1 MIKKCIGC
9 GIVLQDKDTNKLGY
23 TPKIENELCQ
33 RCFKLKHYGEKLIIE
48 KKQNNNEI
56 ITKINKEKV
65 ISLYLVDFLN
75 INNETIEYFN
85 KINNS
90 KYLVI
95 TKSDIIPKN
104 IIIDRL
110 IANIKR
116 EYKIKEE
123 IILCNIFDKKN
134 NNKLKDIIENN
145 KVLFCGITN
154 MGKSSLINKLINSDL
169 TISNKENTTQDF
181 IKINNIID
189 APGFICDYQVIVPK
203 SKILPKT
210 YQLKNKYYLN
220 IASIIISTKDDANLT
235 LYFANEIKINKRK
248 KIDNDNYKYLIKINK
263 NQDLV
268 IKGMGFIK
276 FSTDTLVHLNTD
288 NFEIRNSIVG
298 DSYEN

>member
-1 MIKKCIGC
+1 MTKKCIGC
-9 GIVLQDKDTNKLGY
+9 GIVLQDKDINQLGY
-23 TPKIENELCQ
+23 TPKIENDLCQ
-33 RCFKLKHYGEKLIIE
+33 RCFKLKHYGEKIVIE
-48 KKQNNNEI
+48 KKQNNNELI
-56 ITKINKEKV
+56 NKINKEKV
-65 ISLYLVDFLN
+65 IVLYLVDFLN
-75 INNETIEYFN
+75 INNETIEYFH

-110 IANIKR
+110 ITNIKK
-116 EYKIKEE
+116 EYKIEEE
-123 IILCNIFDKKN
+123 IILCNVFDKKN
-134 NNKLKDIIENN
+134 SNKLKEIIENN
-145 KVLFCGITN
+145 KVIFCGITN
-154 MGKSSLINKLINSDL
+154 MGKSSLINKLTNSDI
-169 TISNKENTTQDF
+169 TISSKENTTQDF

-189 APGFICDYQVIVPK
+189 APGFICNYKIIVPK

-220 IASIIISTKDDANLT
+220 IADIIISTKEDANLT
-235 LYFANEIKINKRK
+235 LYFANEINIEKRK
-248 KIDNDNYKYLIKINK
+248 KIEEYKYLIKIKK

-276 FSTDTLVHLNTD
+276 FSTDTSIYLNTT
-288 NFEIRNSIVG
+288 NYEIRNSIVG

>member
-1 MIKKCIGC
+1 MTKKCIGC
-9 GIVLQDKDTNKLGY
+9 GIVLQDKDINQLGY
-23 TPKIENELCQ
+23 TPKIENDLCQ
-33 RCFKLKHYGEKLIIE
+33 RCFKLKHYGEKIVIE
-48 KKQNNNEI
+48 KKQNNNELI
-56 ITKINKEKV
+56 NKINKEKV
-65 ISLYLVDFLN
+65 IVLYLVDFLN
-75 INNETIEYFN
+75 INNETIEYFH

-110 IANIKR
+110 ITNIKK
-116 EYKIKEE
+116 EYKIEEE
-123 IILCNIFDKKN
+123 IILCNVFDKKN
-134 NNKLKDIIENN
+134 SNKLKEIIENN
-145 KVLFCGITN
+145 KVIFCGITN
-154 MGKSSLINKLINSDL
+154 MGKSSLINKLTNSDI

-189 APGFICDYQVIVPK
+189 APGFICNYQVIIPK

-220 IASIIISTKDDANLT
+220 IADIIISTKEDANLT
-235 LYFANEIKINKRK
+235 LYFANEINIEKRK
-248 KIDNDNYKYLIKINK
+248 KIEEYKYLIKIKK

-276 FSTDTLVHLNTD
+276 FSTDTSIYLNTT
-288 NFEIRNSIVG
+288 NYEIRNSIVG

>member
-1 MIKKCIGC
+1 MTKKCIGC
-9 GIVLQDKDTNKLGY
+9 GIVLQDKDINQLGY
-23 TPKIENELCQ
+23 TPKIENDLCQ
-33 RCFKLKHYGEKLIIE
+33 RCFKLKHYGEKIVIE
-48 KKQNNNEI
+48 KKQNNNELI
-56 ITKINKEKV
+56 NKINKEKV
-65 ISLYLVDFLN
+65 IVLYLVDFLN
-75 INNETIEYFN
+75 INNETIEYFH

-110 IANIKR
+110 ITNIKK
-116 EYKIKEE
+116 EYKIEEE
-123 IILCNIFDKKN
+123 IILCNVFDKKN
-134 NNKLKDIIENN
+134 SNKLKEIIENN
-145 KVLFCGITN
+145 KVIFCGITN
-154 MGKSSLINKLINSDL
+154 MGKSSLINKLTNSDI
-169 TISNKENTTQDF
+169 TISSKENTTQDF

-189 APGFICDYQVIVPK
+189 APGFICNYQVIIPK

-220 IASIIISTKDDANLT
+220 IADIIISTKEDANLT
-235 LYFANEIKINKRK
+235 LYFANEINIEKRK
-248 KIDNDNYKYLIKINK
+248 KIEEYKYLIKIKK

-276 FSTDTLVHLNTD
+276 FSTDTSIYLNTT
-288 NFEIRNSIVG
+288 NYEIRNSIVG

>member
-1 MIKKCIGC
+1 MTKKCIGC
-9 GIVLQDKDTNKLGY
+9 GIVLQDKDINQLGY
-23 TPKIENELCQ
+23 TPKIENDLCQ
-33 RCFKLKHYGEKLIIE
+33 RCFKLKHYGEKIVIE
-48 KKQNNNEI
+48 KKQNNIELIN
-56 ITKINKEKV
+56 KINKEKV
-65 ISLYLVDFLN
+65 IVLYLVDFLN
-75 INNETIEYFN
+75 INNETIEYFH

-110 IANIKR
+110 ITNIKK
-116 EYKIKEE
+116 EYKIEEE
-123 IILCNIFDKKN
+123 IILCNVFDKKN
-134 NNKLKDIIENN
+134 SNKLKEIIENN
-145 KVLFCGITN
+145 KVIFCGITN
-154 MGKSSLINKLINSDL
+154 MGKSSLINKLTNSDI
-169 TISNKENTTQDF
+169 TISSKENTTQDF

-189 APGFICDYQVIVPK
+189 APGFICNYQVIIPK

-220 IASIIISTKDDANLT
+220 IADIIISTKEDANLT
-235 LYFANEIKINKRK
+235 LYFANEINIEKRK
-248 KIDNDNYKYLIKINK
+248 KIEEYKYLIKIKK

-276 FSTDTLVHLNTD
+276 FSTDTSIYLNTT
-288 NFEIRNSIVG
+288 NYEIRNSIVG

>member
-1 MIKKCIGC
+1 MTKKCIGC
-9 GIVLQDKDTNKLGY
+9 GIVLQDKDINQLGY
-23 TPKIENELCQ
+23 TPKIENDLCQ
-33 RCFKLKHYGEKLIIE
+33 RCFKLKHYGEKIVIE
-48 KKQNNNEI
+48 KKQNNNELI
-56 ITKINKEKV
+56 NKINKEKV
-65 ISLYLVDFLN
+65 IVLYLVDFLN
-75 INNETIEYFN
+75 INNETIEYFH

-110 IANIKR
+110 ITNIKK
-116 EYKIKEE
+116 EYKIEEE
-123 IILCNIFDKKN
+123 IILCNVFDKKN
-134 NNKLKDIIENN
+134 SNKLKEIIENN
-145 KVLFCGITN
+145 KVIFCGITN
-154 MGKSSLINKLINSDL
+154 MGKSSLINKLTNSDI
-169 TISNKENTTQDF
+169 TISSKENTTQDF

-189 APGFICDYQVIVPK
+189 APGFICNYQVIIPK

-220 IASIIISTKDDANLT
+220 IADIIISTKEDANLT
-235 LYFANEIKINKRK
+235 LYFANEINIEKRK
-248 KIDNDNYKYLIKINK
+248 KIEEYKYLIKIKK

-276 FSTDTLVHLNTD
+276 FSTDTSIYLNT
-288 NFEIRNSIVG
+288 NNYEIRNSIVG

>member
-1 MIKKCIGC
+1 MTKKCIGC
-9 GIVLQDKDTNKLGY
+9 GIVLQDKDINQLGY
-23 TPKIENELCQ
+23 TPKIENDLCQ
-33 RCFKLKHYGEKLIIE
+33 RCFKLKHYGEKIVIE
-48 KKQNNNEI
+48 KKQNNNELI
-56 ITKINKEKV
+56 NKINKEKV
-65 ISLYLVDFLN
+65 IVLYLVDFLN
-75 INNETIEYFN
+75 INNETIEYFH

-110 IANIKR
+110 ITNIKK
-116 EYKIKEE
+116 EYKIEEE
-123 IILCNIFDKKN
+123 IILCNVFDKKN
-134 NNKLKDIIENN
+134 SNKLKEIIENN
-145 KVLFCGITN
+145 KVIFCGITN
-154 MGKSSLINKLINSDL
+154 MGKSSLINKLTNSDI

-189 APGFICDYQVIVPK
+189 APGFICNYQVIIPK

-220 IASIIISTKDDANLT
+220 IADIIISTKEDANLT
-235 LYFANEIKINKRK
+235 LYFANEINIEKRK
-248 KIDNDNYKYLIKINK
+248 KIEEYKYLIKIKK

-276 FSTDTLVHLNTD
+276 FSTDTSIYLNT
-288 NFEIRNSIVG
+288 NNYEIRNSIVG

>member
-1 MIKKCIGC
+1 MTKKCIGC
-9 GIVLQDKDTNKLGY
+9 GIVLQDKDINQLGY
-23 TPKIENELCQ
+23 TPKIENDLCQ
-33 RCFKLKHYGEKLIIE
+33 RCFKLKHYGEKIVIE
-48 KKQNNNEI
+48 KKQNNIELIN
-56 ITKINKEKV
+56 KINKEKV
-65 ISLYLVDFLN
+65 IVLYLVDFLN
-75 INNETIEYFN
+75 INNETIEYFH

-110 IANIKR
+110 ITNIKK
-116 EYKIKEE
+116 EYKIEEE
-123 IILCNIFDKKN
+123 IILCNVFDKKN
-134 NNKLKDIIENN
+134 SNKLKEIIENN
-145 KVLFCGITN
+145 KVIFCGITN
-154 MGKSSLINKLINSDL
+154 MGKSSLINKLTNSDI
-169 TISNKENTTQDF
+169 TISSKENTTQDF

-189 APGFICDYQVIVPK
+189 APGFICNYKIIVPK

-220 IASIIISTKDDANLT
+220 IADIIISTKEDANLT
-235 LYFANEIKINKRK
+235 LYFANEINIEKRK
-248 KIDNDNYKYLIKINK
+248 KIEEYKYLIKIKK

-276 FSTDTLVHLNTD
+276 FSTDTSIYLNTT
-288 NFEIRNSIVG
+288 NYEIRNSIVG

>member
-1 MIKKCIGC
+1 MTKKCIGC
-9 GIVLQDKDTNKLGY
+9 GIVLQDKDINQLGY
-23 TPKIENELCQ
+23 TPKIENDLCQ
-33 RCFKLKHYGEKLIIE
+33 RCFKLKHYGEKIVIE
-48 KKQNNNEI
+48 KKQNNIELIN
-56 ITKINKEKV
+56 KINKEKV
-65 ISLYLVDFLN
+65 IVLYLVDFLN
-75 INNETIEYFN
+75 INNETIEYFH

-110 IANIKR
+110 ITNIKK
-116 EYKIKEE
+116 EYKIEEE
-123 IILCNIFDKKN
+123 IILCNVFDKKN
-134 NNKLKDIIENN
+134 SNKLKEIIENN
-145 KVLFCGITN
+145 KVIFCGITN
-154 MGKSSLINKLINSDL
+154 MGKSSLINKLTNSDI

-189 APGFICDYQVIVPK
+189 APGFICNYQVIIPK

-220 IASIIISTKDDANLT
+220 IADIIISTKEDANLT
-235 LYFANEIKINKRK
+235 LYFANEINIEKRK
-248 KIDNDNYKYLIKINK
+248 KIEEYKYLIKIKK

-276 FSTDTLVHLNTD
+276 FSTDTSIYLNTT
-288 NFEIRNSIVG
+288 NYEIRNSIVG